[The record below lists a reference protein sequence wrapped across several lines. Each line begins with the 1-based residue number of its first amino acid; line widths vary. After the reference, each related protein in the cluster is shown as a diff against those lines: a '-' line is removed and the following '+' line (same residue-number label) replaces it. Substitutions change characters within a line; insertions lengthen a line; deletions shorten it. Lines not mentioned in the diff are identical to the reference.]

1 MLFKRKD
8 QIRKKLWPHDKK
20 IFKRKSSQK
29 NNKIKT
35 IIFLIYWNE
44 KKLFNLHRSKGPN
57 TFIFF
62 LLLYS
67 FTYLLLHI
75 RYNSPLPPLL
85 LLHSVKESKK
95 GPRDWCIPLLEFT
108 IPKMVRIRSSC
119 KRIHGSF
126 GSRKKT
132 SKILKKMKK
141 FLIFGHNIF

>member
-1 MLFKRKD
+1 M
-8 QIRKKLWPHDKK
+8 IRRFSKESLHKK
-20 IFKRKSSQK
+20 ITKSKQLFFSFIGMRKSYS
-29 NNKIKT
+29 T
-35 IIFLIYWNE
+35 
-44 KKLFNLHRSKGPN
+44 LHRSKGPN